1 MNDFSEVDQIKAKL
15 DAHRPIDPKAIRAV
29 QEKFQLEW
37 TYHSNALEGN
47 PLSLSETSFFIRE
60 GLTSRGKP
68 LFAYLEAKNHIAA
81 LGFLDHIVADN
92 TQLTEHLVKQYHSM
106 LFEKIDYVDTPDGR
120 IRIEAGRYKT
130 ENNHVIRLDGQIH
143 NFTDALQVTCE
154 MEKLLEWYKREK
166 PTLHPIELAAL
177 MHHRLVALHPFT
189 DGNGRVSRLV
199 MNTVLMQAGYTPAI
213 IPVEEKR
220 AYLEALQS
228 ADDGRVQAFT
238 NIIEGLVARTLR
250 LTLEVVEGREAFDF
264 DDLSKMFRNIVE
276 KTKAIE
282 QFLGPAVKIPEAR
295 SLETATKIRDFVK
308 GVVSDHVLKIKN
320 ADCPVSFS
328 DNIGLT
334 QGIQQALQGVQG
346 TGDRGLFGLHIDS
359 QKRTVPRLKSLFTVR
374 WMRTQITIGGLTEI
388 ERLAQAPAN
397 SLMKLE
403 GSIFFE
409 DWDLE
414 TVRAFVLEV
423 LKSGYREWGLEA
435 ERRNEIIAQEEAELE
450 KLRPARGGQ
459 VT

>member
-1 MNDFSEVDQIKAKL
+1 MNDFREIDEMKAKL

-68 LFAYLEAKNHIAA
+68 LFAYLEAKNHITA
-81 LGFLDHIVADN
+81 LGFLERMVTDN
-92 TQLTEHLVKQYHSM
+92 TELTEHLIKQYHAM
-106 LFEKIDYVDTPDGR
+106 LFDKIDYVDTPEGR
-120 IRIEAGRYKT
+120 VRIEGGRYKT

-154 MEKLLEWYKREK
+154 MEKLLEWYKGEK
-166 PTLHPIELAAL
+166 LRLHPIELAAL
-177 MHHRLVALHPFT
+177 MHHRLVAIHPFT

-228 ADDGRVQAFT
+228 ADDGRVDAFT
-238 NIIEGLVARTLR
+238 SMIEQLVARTLR
-250 LTLEVVEGREAFDF
+250 LTLDVVEGREAFDF
-264 DDLSKMFRNIVE
+264 DDLSKMFLNIVE

-282 QFLGPAVKIPEAR
+282 QSLGAAVQTPEAR
-295 SLETATKIRDFVK
+295 SQDTATKLRELIK
-308 GVVSDHVLKIKN
+308 GLVTDHLRKIN
-320 ADCPVSFS
+320 SPDCPVSFFE
-328 DNIGLT
+328 NIAFTPGM
-334 QGIQQALQGVQG
+334 QQALVGLQGSSANTPV
-346 TGDRGLFGLHIDS
+346 GLQINS
-359 QKRTVPRLKSLFTVR
+359 QKRTVPELKFLLMVR
-374 WMRTQITIGGLTEI
+374 WMRTQITIAGLTEI
-388 ERLAQAPAN
+388 GKLGQAPAY
-397 SLMKLE
+397 SLMKVD

-414 TVRAFVLEV
+414 TVRAFVLQM
-423 LKSGYREWGLEA
+423 LKNGYREWGLEA
-435 ERRNEIIAQEEAELE
+435 ERRSEIIAREEAELE

-459 VT
+459 PD

>member
-1 MNDFSEVDQIKAKL
+1 MNDFSETDEMKAKL
-15 DAHRPIDPKAIRAV
+15 DAHRPIDPKAVRAV

-47 PLSLSETSFFIRE
+47 PLTLSETSFFIRE

-81 LGFLDHIVADN
+81 LGFLEHIVADN
-92 TQLTEHLVKQYHSM
+92 AELTEHLIKQYHAM
-106 LFEKIDYVDTPDGR
+106 LFDKIDYVDTPDGR

-154 MEKLLEWYKREK
+154 MEKLLEWYKKEK
-166 PTLHPIELAAL
+166 LTLHPIELAAL
-177 MHHRLVALHPFT
+177 MHHRLVAIHPFT

-199 MNTVLMQAGYTPAI
+199 MNTVLIQAGYTPAI

-228 ADDGRVQAFT
+228 ADDGRVDAFT
-238 NIIEGLVARTLR
+238 NIIERLVARTLR

-264 DDLSKMFRNIVE
+264 DNLSKMFLNIVE

-282 QFLGPAVKIPEAR
+282 QSLGSAVKTPETR
-295 SLETATKIRDFVK
+295 SQETATKLRDIVK
-308 GVVSDHVLKIKN
+308 GVVNDHMRKIN
-320 ADCPVSFS
+320 SADCPVSYFE
-328 DNIGLT
+328 NIPLNA
-334 QGIQQALQGVQG
+334 GIQQALQGLQG
-346 TGDRGLFGLHIDS
+346 SNLYTPFGLHISS
-359 QKRTVPRLKSLFTVR
+359 QKRTVPGLRSLFMVR
-374 WMRTQITIGGLTEI
+374 WMRTQVAIGGLTEI
-388 ERLAQAPAN
+388 EKLAQAPAC
-397 SLMKLE
+397 SLMKLD

-423 LKSGYREWGLEA
+423 LKNGYREWGLEA
-435 ERRNEIIAQEEAELE
+435 ERRSEIIAQEEADLE

-459 VT
+459 GT